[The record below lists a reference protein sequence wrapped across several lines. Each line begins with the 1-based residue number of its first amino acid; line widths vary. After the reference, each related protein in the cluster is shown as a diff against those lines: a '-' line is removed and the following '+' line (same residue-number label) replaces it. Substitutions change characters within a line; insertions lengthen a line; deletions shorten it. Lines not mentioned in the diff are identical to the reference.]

1 MPHYLI
7 IREREDV
14 YVFWFDEKDRVCKHF
29 KSTVPTDTASSW
41 TRSAFWGGAAR
52 FVYSLGDGFQPEDLA
67 ALAGGY
73 WLKQY
78 HDEMHED
85 LRLIKGSMNVLGAPE
100 SPEEEAPDDN
110 EDL

>member
-1 MPHYLI
+1 MSSGLTRTVCASTSKVPFPQTQPPHGLA
-7 IREREDV
+7 V
-14 YVFWFDEKDRVCKHF
+14 HF
-29 KSTVPTDTASSW
+29 GVARHGSCTASEMVFS
-41 TRSAFWGGAAR
+41 
-52 FVYSLGDGFQPEDLA
+52 
-67 ALAGGY
+67 LAGGY

-100 SPEEEAPDDN
+100 SPEEEAPD